1 MEDKITTTMYEKEEK
16 TFPVWLYVTQEKL
29 KMEEGTMLK
38 KVGILA
44 NGGDV
49 SGFNAVIRAIVKT
62 AENHGVECYGIVD
75 GYNGLLKKDF
85 EKLSTAA
92 NGEAVGILPKGGS
105 IIGSSTNANIF
116 NYKIVNEDGSVEYK
130 DLSEQAIENI
140 KEFGFD
146 CIFTLGGDGTQ
157 KSARDFSTKG
167 VNIIGVP
174 KTIDNDVACTE
185 ITFGYNTAVSVAME
199 ALDRLHTTGE
209 THHRIMVLEVMGR
222 YAGWIALESAIA
234 GGADVAL
241 IPEIP
246 YDINKVA
253 TKIENRKKRGKNFS
267 IVVVAEGAKPKDG
280 EMVVQN
286 IRNNG
291 AGVDNTKLGGVG
303 QVVAKQLEEL
313 TGLEARNTTLGY
325 MQRGGTPTAF
335 DRVLSTKYGSKAM
348 ELALEG
354 KFGTLVVIKNGKLDS
369 ASLEDVVGNNTKIGA
384 VSGNTAESNL
394 RKVTMDDDL
403 VKTARDIGINLG
415 D

>member
-1 MEDKITTTMYEKEEK
+1 
-16 TFPVWLYVTQEKL
+16 
-29 KMEEGTMLK
+29 MLK
-38 KVGILA
+38 KVAILA

-49 SGFNAVIRAIVKT
+49 SGFNAVIRAIIKT
-62 AENHGVECYGIVD
+62 AEHNNVECYGFID
-75 GYNGLLKKDF
+75 GYNGLLKN
-85 EKLSTAA
+85 EYVRLSTANDA
-92 NGEAVGILPKGGS
+92 SASGILPKGGS
-105 IIGSSTNANIF
+105 IIGSSTNANVC
-116 NYKIVNEDGSVEYK
+116 NYKVIGENGEVEYK
-130 DLSEQAIENI
+130 DLSDVCVENI
-140 KEFGFD
+140 KKDEFD

-167 VNIIGVP
+167 VNVIGVP
-174 KTIDNDVACTE
+174 KTIDNDVACTD
-185 ITFGYNTAVSVAME
+185 ITFGYNTAVSVAAE

-246 YDINKVA
+246 YDINKAVD
-253 TKIENRKKRGKNFS
+253 KINERRAKGKEFS
-267 IVVVAEGAKPKDG
+267 IVVVAEGAAPKGG
-280 EMVVQN
+280 EITVEGK
-286 IRNNG
+286 RDNG
-291 AGVDNTKLGGVG
+291 AGVDNNKLGGVG
-303 QVVAKQLEEL
+303 QVVARELEKL

-335 DRVLSTKYGSKAM
+335 DRVLSTKYGAKAM
-348 ELALEG
+348 ELALNG
-354 KFGTLVVIKNGKLDS
+354 QFGVLAVLKNGKLDS
-369 ASLEDVVGNNTKIGA
+369 VSLEDVVGNNTKIGA

-403 VKTARDIGINLG
+403 VKTARDIGICLG